1 MSTTVTVSLEGLL
14 FFGMCTYAL
23 YKGYAHMM
31 YVQKRR
37 DIATALQGLGL
48 GYLVTKGEIP
58 KLEDCIRQLVP
69 RRTVTQRASQT
80 DSPSLGG
87 TTTDRTTT
95 YGTATYGT
103 TTGGPNTGGPNSDNQ
118 YGTVTSWTPPGYS
131 GSCSSCTYRDT
142 CNY

>member
-1 MSTTVTVSLEGLL
+1 MSTTLTVSLEGLL

-58 KLEDCIRQLVP
+58 KLEECIRQLIP
-69 RRTVTQRASQT
+69 RGDTTHRSAQT
-80 DSPSLGG
+80 DENSTSNITLHSDGSYSGGPCG
-87 TTTDRTTT
+87 TTIS
-95 YGTATYGT
+95 
-103 TTGGPNTGGPNSDNQ
+103 NNQ
-118 YGTVTSWTPPGYS
+118 YGTITSWTPCGSS
-131 GSCSSCTYRDT
+131 GSCSSSCTYRDT